1 MTRHLDFLRL
11 HNFRDIGGYVARD
24 GRVVRWKRFY
34 RADSLGWLTGDD
46 LDRFQALAIRTVVDL
61 RHPFEVERSGR
72 VPESDGLAYHNLP
85 LEGRR
90 WDMTTYDPAGGVARF
105 LADRYLEISEDG
117 GDRLRLALETVA
129 EAGNTPVVVH
139 CAAGKD
145 RTGVLTAL
153 VLSLIGVGDDDIVA
167 DYALTGLATERFIAD
182 WRTRHAHVPMWEG
195 FGMAPAGAMRLFLRD
210 LSERHG
216 SVEGYCADVLDI
228 DRSTIGRLRAVL
240 LGSAA
245 EGSPTAPS
253 SGEPEPGITGLPG
266 DPG

>member
-1 MTRHLDFLRL
+1 MTRHLGFLRL

-24 GRVVRWKRFY
+24 GQVVRWKRLY

-46 LDRFQALAIRTVVDL
+46 LDRFHALAVRTVIDL

-85 LEGRR
+85 IEGRR
-90 WDMTTYDPAGGVARF
+90 WDTSTYDPAEGVARF
-105 LADRYLEISEDG
+105 LADRYLEVAEDG
-117 GDRLRLALETVA
+117 VDRLKVAVETIA
-129 EAGNTPVVVH
+129 DGCPVVVH

-153 VLSLIGVGDDDIVA
+153 ILSLVGVADHDIVA
-167 DYALTGLATERFIAD
+167 DYALTGLATERFVAD
-182 WRTRHAHVPMWEG
+182 WKTRHPDAPMWPG
-195 FGMAPAGAMRLFLRD
+195 FGQAPAEAMWFFLRD
-210 LSERHG
+210 LTARHG
-216 SVEGYCADVLDI
+216 SVEDYCADVLDL
-228 DRSTIGRLRAVL
+228 DRSTVERLRAVL
-240 LGSAA
+240 LGRGA

-253 SGEPEPGITGLPG
+253 SGEPAPGITGPPS